1 MPLGKGG
8 PLVLS
13 SIQTLPLQLCCVF
26 GYLVE
31 LMHLG
36 PIGIPGSDNWTASAL
51 ILFGV
56 VAAAAA
62 AAAAEHQ
69 AGKCC
74 TTQHYLQ
81 TTAVLGRCTVSS
93 WQST

>member
-1 MPLGKGG
+1 
-8 PLVLS
+8 VLS

-51 ILFGV
+51 IVFGV
-56 VAAAAA
+56 VAAAAAA